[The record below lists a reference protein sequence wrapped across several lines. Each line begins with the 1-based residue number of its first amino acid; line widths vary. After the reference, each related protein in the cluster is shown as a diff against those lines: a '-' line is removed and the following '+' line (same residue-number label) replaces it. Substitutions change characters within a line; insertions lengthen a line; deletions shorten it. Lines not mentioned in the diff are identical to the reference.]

1 MAKEKGIRGKGN
13 GYLGAI
19 VLEKKDGNFKDGQK

>member
-1 MAKEKGIRGKGN
+1 MAKEKGIRGN

>member
-1 MAKEKGIRGKGN
+1 MAKEKGIRGKGK

-19 VLEKKDGNFKDGQK
+19 VLEKRWKF